1 MKYVYALLLFIG
13 LGLINVPLQAR
24 AESQSPLP
32 AVAPYFLQPSL
43 FPSAPT
49 VGPALPRITVDLSQ
63 QQLIA
68 FEGMTPVRAF
78 AVATGDYNHPTI
90 VGEYSVQWKREKIDL
105 IGPDWYFKDVP
116 YVMMFA
122 KPFYIHAAPWRP
134 EFGRPDSHGCV
145 TLSEADA
152 GWLFNWA
159 EVGTPIFIS
168 W

>member
-1 MKYVYALLLFIG
+1 MKVLYALLLLIG
-13 LGLINVPLQAR
+13 LGPLR
-24 AESQSPLP
+24 LSSPGLAEASAP
-32 AVAPYFLQPSL
+32 AAIVHPSL
-43 FPSAPT
+43 FPAAPT
-49 VGPALPRITVDLSQ
+49 VGPARPRITVDLSQ

-78 AVATGDYNHPTI
+78 AVATGDYDHPTI

-134 EFGRPDSHGCV
+134 EFGKPDSHGCV
-145 TLSEADA
+145 TLAEADA

-159 EVGTPIFIS
+159 EVGTPIFIT

>member
-1 MKYVYALLLFIG
+1 MKYLYPLLLLISLG
-13 LGLINVPLQAR
+13 LGGVARPAQAER
-24 AESQSPLP
+24 QPPP
-32 AVAPYFLQPSL
+32 APTDRHPSL

-49 VGPALPRITVDLSQ
+49 VGPAQPRITVDLSQ

-78 AVATGDYNHPTI
+78 AVATGDYDHPTI

-134 EFGRPDSHGCV
+134 EFGKPDSHGCV
-145 TLSEADA
+145 TLAEADA

>member
-1 MKYVYALLLFIG
+1 MKYLFAFLLWLSFG
-13 LGLINVPLQAR
+13 LTSAAHPAQA
-24 AESQSPLP
+24 SLP
-32 AVAPYFLQPSL
+32 ASPAPNGLYPSL
-43 FPSAPT
+43 FPPAPT
-49 VGPALPRITVDLSQ
+49 VGLAPPRITVDLSQ

-78 AVATGDYNHPTI
+78 AVATGDYDHPTI
-90 VGEYSVQWKREKIDL
+90 VGEYSVQWKREEIDL

-122 KPFYIHAAPWRP
+122 KPFYIHAAPWRL
-134 EFGRPDSHGCV
+134 EFGKPDSHGCV

>member
-1 MKYVYALLLFIG
+1 MKYLFVLVLLLG
-13 LGLINVPLQAR
+13 LGWASASRPAQADVQPPLAT
-24 AESQSPLP
+24 SL
-32 AVAPYFLQPSL
+32 LHPSL
-43 FPSAPT
+43 FPPAPT
-49 VGPALPRITVDLSQ
+49 VGPAASRITVDLSQ
-63 QQLIA
+63 QELIA

-78 AVATGDYNHPTI
+78 AVATGDYDHPTI

-134 EFGRPDSHGCV
+134 EFGKPDSHGCV

-159 EVGTPIFIS
+159 EVGTPIFIT

>member
-1 MKYVYALLLFIG
+1 MKYMYVLLLLLC
-13 LGLINVPLQAR
+13 LGLTSAPRPAQADR
-24 AESQSPLP
+24 QTLP
-32 AVAPYFLQPSL
+32 APIVLYPSL
-43 FPSAPT
+43 FPPAPT
-49 VGPALPRITVDLSQ
+49 VGPAQPRITVDLSQ

-68 FEGMTPVRAF
+68 FEGMTPVRAL
-78 AVATGDYNHPTI
+78 AVATGDYDHPTI

-134 EFGRPDSHGCV
+134 EFGKPDSHGCV

-152 GWLFNWA
+152 GWLFSWA
-159 EVGTPIFIS
+159 EVGTPIIIS